1 MTVMTA
7 VCDRRNNEEKA
18 MSFKN
23 LKEWTDI
30 SETLLGKIKIYAPK

>member
-1 MTVMTA
+1 
-7 VCDRRNNEEKA
+7 

-30 SETLLGKIKIYAPK
+30 SETLLGKIKIYAPKWVTVL